1 MKCLV
6 MTKIL
11 FYAPKDLAAQL
22 RGDGEIRRV
31 KRFAV
36 AGYHAVVC
44 NAFIVF
50 NFLSVSHKPNAL
62 ANRCWAS
69 LSRQQISSSEV

>member
-11 FYAPKDLAAQL
+11 FYAPKDLAALL
-22 RGDGEIRRV
+22 RGDGENKSLREIRRV

-36 AGYHAVVC
+36 SGYHAVVC
-44 NAFIVF
+44 NVF
-50 NFLSVSHKPNAL
+50 YCV
-62 ANRCWAS
+62 
-69 LSRQQISSSEV
+69 